1 MNLSVNGLLPGD
13 EWDVTP
19 HIVFS
24 ATSDSFTAADDH
36 RRNITVFLISVPHGP
51 SAHCWL
57 KALRPHSHRNH
68 QILRSCFVLQPSLF
82 SGIEPCE
89 VW

>member
-24 ATSDSFTAADDH
+24 ATSDSFTAKDDH
-36 RRNITVFLISVPHGP
+36 RRNITVFLISAPRSKHTLLDEASEPHP
-51 SAHCWL
+51 S
-57 KALRPHSHRNH
+57 P
-68 QILRSCFVLQPSLF
+68 P
-82 SGIEPCE
+82 ETPTE
-89 VW
+89 V